1 MSLLYIGTY
10 TGKNSKGIYACRFD
24 AATGG
29 GALHELQTISTL
41 PKSFQGDNSAAELE
55 VDRAGKFLYCSNR
68 GHDSIAIFAINPGP
82 ATLAPLKYV
91 SAQGKVPRHFAIAP
105 TRSHLLVANQDS
117 NNVVVFQVGAESGF
131 LTPSGQALE
140 APSPVCLR
148 FVTTE

>member
-41 PKSFQGDNSAAELE
+41 PKSFQGDNSAAEME

-68 GHDSIAIFAINPGP
+68 GHDSIAMFAIDPGP
-82 ATLAPLKYV
+82 GTLAPLKYV
-91 SAQGKVPRHFAIAP
+91 SAQGKVPRHFTIAL
-105 TRSHLLVANQDS
+105 TRSHLLAANRDS
-117 NNVVVFQVGAESGF
+117 NNVVFQLGAESGL
-131 LTPSGQALE
+131 LTPSGQALK